1 MIMEFFKR
9 DPEKIQIESDD
20 PVNGDVLIR
29 TWNWHFSP
37 QNHGDKRWPS
47 GYFYLNPKKSATIKS
62 CSKIQFRSVLVEVL
76 NDKCNKLT
84 NIDCLITRIFSTP
97 GDIRKTNLFQGPS
110 FGYLGIHSSYR

>member
-37 QNHGDKRWPS
+37 QNDGDKRWPS
-47 GYFYLNPKKSATIKS
+47 GYFYLNPKKICHHQVLQQDPVHHPVQKCFLLKS
-62 CSKIQFRSVLVEVL
+62 
-76 NDKCNKLT
+76 
-84 NIDCLITRIFSTP
+84 
-97 GDIRKTNLFQGPS
+97 
-110 FGYLGIHSSYR
+110 